1 VISAL
6 LGRNSRVLL
15 LILVAV
21 LVQDPVL
28 DRLQVARAHPDLLL
42 LLPVVA
48 GLVAGPGEGAWV
60 GFLAGLAADLSLP
73 TAFGLSALVFTL
85 TGFAV
90 GSIVQ
95 ALIEGPWWVVPL
107 TGAVGTAIG
116 ELLYV
121 GVALVTG
128 QTLVLRDPQA
138 ISYVIGVTSATN
150 ALLAMPVALALRWA
164 VGSEDLVPGGLAA

>member
-1 VISAL
+1 MIAAF
-6 LGRNSRVLL
+6 LGRNGRVLL
-15 LILVAV
+15 ILLGAV
-21 LVQDPVL
+21 IVQGPIL
-28 DRLQVARAHPDLLL
+28 DRIQVERAHPDLLL

-60 GFLAGLAADLSLP
+60 GFLAGLAADVPLP

-121 GVALVTG
+121 GVATVTD
-128 QTLVLRDPQA
+128 QSLVLRDPLA
-138 ISYVIGVTSATN
+138 IAYVVAVASAAN
-150 ALLAMPVALALRWA
+150 AILALPVAVALRWA
-164 VGSEDLVPGGLAA
+164 VGAHDSVPGLA

>member
-1 VISAL
+1 VIATV
-6 LGRNSRVLL
+6 LGRNGRVLL
-15 LILVAV
+15 LILGVI
-21 LVQDPVL
+21 LLQGPVL
-28 DRLQVARAHPDLLL
+28 DRMQVARAHPDLFL
-42 LLPVVA
+42 LLPVIA

-60 GFLAGLAADLSLP
+60 GFIAGLAADVPLP

-95 ALIEGPWWVVPL
+95 TLIEGPWWVVPL

-121 GVALVTG
+121 GIATVTD
-128 QTLVLRDPQA
+128 QSLVLRDPQA
-138 ISYVIGVTSATN
+138 VAYIVVVAGMGN
-150 ALLAMPVALALRWA
+150 AILAIPVAIAMRWA
-164 VGSEDLVPGGLAA
+164 VDTEPTSPGMA

>member
-1 VISAL
+1 MIAGL
-6 LGRNSRVLL
+6 LGRNGRVLL
-15 LILVAV
+15 VILVAV
-21 LVQDPVL
+21 VVQGPVL
-28 DRLQVARAHPDLLL
+28 DRIQVARSHPDVLL
-42 LLPVVA
+42 LLPVLA

-60 GFLAGLAADLSLP
+60 GFLAGLAADLPLP

-95 ALIEGPWWVVPL
+95 ALLEGPWWIVPL

-121 GVALVTG
+121 GVATVTD
-128 QTLVLRDPQA
+128 QTLVLRDPLA
-138 ISYVIGVTSATN
+138 IAYVVAVASAAN
-150 ALLAMPVALALRWA
+150 AVLAVPVALALRWA
-164 VGSEDLVPGGLAA
+164 VGSDDTVPGLA

>member
-6 LGRNSRVLL
+6 LGRNTRVLL
-15 LILVAV
+15 IILVA
-21 LVQDPVL
+21 LIVQNPVL
-28 DRLQVARAHPDLLL
+28 DRIQLARAHPDLLL

-48 GLVAGPGEGAWV
+48 GLVGGPGEGAWV

-121 GVALVTG
+121 GVAVVTN
-128 QTLVLRDPQA
+128 QTLVLRQPQA
-138 ISYVIGVTSATN
+138 IAYVIGVASVSN
-150 ALLAMPVALALRWA
+150 AVLAMPVALALRWA
-164 VGSEDLVPGGLAA
+164 VRSGEFTPAMA

>member
-1 VISAL
+1 MIAAVI
-6 LGRNSRVLL
+6 GRNGRLL
-15 LILVAV
+15 LLLLVAV
-21 LVQDPVL
+21 LIQGPVL
-28 DRLQVARAHPDLLL
+28 DRIQVARAHPDLFL
-42 LLPVVA
+42 LLPVMA

-60 GFLAGLAADLSLP
+60 GFLAGLAADVPLP

-95 ALIEGPWWVVPL
+95 TLIEGPWWVVPL

-121 GVALVTG
+121 GIATVTD
-128 QTLVLRDPQA
+128 QTLVLHEPKAVAYVVGVAGMANAVLA
-138 ISYVIGVTSATN
+138 I
-150 ALLAMPVALALRWA
+150 PVAVAMRWA
-164 VGSEDLVPGGLAA
+164 VDADSTSLARIP

>member
-1 VISAL
+1 MIAAI
-6 LGRNSRVLL
+6 LGRNGRVLL
-15 LILVAV
+15 LIVAAV
-21 LVQDPVL
+21 LVQGPVL
-28 DRLQVARAHPDLLL
+28 DRIQVARAHPDLLL
-42 LLPVVA
+42 LLPVIA

-60 GFLAGLAADLSLP
+60 GFLAGLAADLPLP

-95 ALIEGPWWVVPL
+95 ALIEGPLWVVPL

-121 GVALVTG
+121 AVATVTD
-128 QTLVLRDPQA
+128 QSVVLRDPKVVV
-138 ISYVIGVTSATN
+138 YVVAVVSVAN
-150 ALLAMPVALALRWA
+150 ALLAVPVALAMRWA
-164 VGSEDLVPGGLAA
+164 VGMDDATTPGLA

>member
-1 VISAL
+1 VTVGL
-6 LGRNSRVLL
+6 LGRTGRIMLVVL
-15 LILVAV
+15 AV
-21 LVQDPVL
+21 VVVQAPVF
-28 DRLQVARAHPDLLL
+28 DRMQVDRAHPDLLL

-60 GFLAGLAADLSLP
+60 GFLAGLAADVALP

-121 GVALVTG
+121 GVATVTN
-128 QTLVLRDPQA
+128 QPLVLHDPKA
-138 ISYVIGVTSATN
+138 IAYVVGVASAAN

-164 VGSEDLVPGGLAA
+164 VRSDDTMPGLI

>member
-1 VISAL
+1 VIGAL

-15 LILVAV
+15 IILVA
-21 LVQDPVL
+21 LILQGPVF
-28 DRLQVARAHPDLLL
+28 DRMQVARAHPDLLL
-42 LLPVVA
+42 LLPVLA

-60 GFLAGLAADLSLP
+60 GFLSGLAADLALP

-95 ALIEGPWWVVPL
+95 ALLEGPWWVIPL

-121 GVALVTG
+121 VVATVTD
-128 QTLVLRDPQA
+128 QAIVLRDPLAVAYVVSVASVGNA
-138 ISYVIGVTSATN
+138 ILS
-150 ALLAMPVALALRWA
+150 LPVALALRWA
-164 VGSEDLVPGGLAA
+164 VGSDDMAPGLA

>member
-1 VISAL
+1 MIAAL
-6 LGRNSRVLL
+6 LGRNGRVLL
-15 LILVAV
+15 IILGAV
-21 LVQDPVL
+21 IVQGPVL
-28 DRLQVARAHPDLLL
+28 DRMQVERAHPDLLL

-60 GFLAGLAADLSLP
+60 GFLAGLAADVPLP

-116 ELLYV
+116 VLLYV
-121 GVALVTG
+121 GVGTVTD
-128 QTLVLRDPQA
+128 QSLVLRDPLA
-138 ISYVIGVTSATN
+138 IAYVVAVASAAN
-150 ALLAMPVALALRWA
+150 ALLAMPLAFALRWA
-164 VGSEDLVPGGLAA
+164 VVPDDVSPGLAR

>member
-1 VISAL
+1 MIAAL

-15 LILVAV
+15 IILVAV
-21 LVQDPVL
+21 ILQGPVF
-28 DRLQVARAHPDLLL
+28 DRMQVARAHPDLLL
-42 LLPVVA
+42 LLPVLA

-60 GFLAGLAADLSLP
+60 GFLAGLAADLALP

-95 ALIEGPWWVVPL
+95 ALLDGPWWVIPL

-121 GVALVTG
+121 GVATVTD
-128 QTLVLRDPQA
+128 QTLVLRDPLA
-138 ISYVIGVTSATN
+138 IAYVVSVASVGN
-150 ALLAMPVALALRWA
+150 AILSLPVALALRWA
-164 VGSEDLVPGGLAA
+164 VGADDMAPGLA

>member
-1 VISAL
+1 VIAAL
-6 LGRNSRVLL
+6 LGRNSRVVLV
-15 LILVAV
+15 ILVAV
-21 LVQDPVL
+21 VLQAPVL
-28 DRLQVARAHPDLLL
+28 DRIQVARAHPDLML
-42 LLPVVA
+42 LLPVMA

-95 ALIEGPWWVVPL
+95 ALIEGPWWIVPL

-116 ELLYV
+116 VLLYV
-121 GVALVTG
+121 GVATVTD
-128 QTLVLRDPQA
+128 QSMVFSDPLAVAYAVGVASAGNA
-138 ISYVIGVTSATN
+138 I
-150 ALLAMPVALALRWA
+150 LAMPVAMALRWA
-164 VGSEDLVPGGLAA
+164 VGGDETVTGLA

>member
-1 VISAL
+1 MIAAL

-15 LILVAV
+15 IILVAV
-21 LVQDPVL
+21 IIQAPVL
-28 DRLQVARAHPDLLL
+28 DRIQMARDHHDLLL
-42 LLPVVA
+42 LIPVIA

-60 GFLAGLAADLSLP
+60 GFLAGLAADLALP
-73 TAFGLSALVFTL
+73 TALGLSALVFTL

-95 ALIEGPWWVVPL
+95 ALIEGPWWIVPL

-121 GVALVTG
+121 GVATVTD
-128 QTLVLRDPQA
+128 QSPVVRDPLA
-138 ISYVIGVTSATN
+138 VAYVVGVASAAN

-164 VGSEDLVPGGLAA
+164 VGSDDTVAGLA

>member
-1 VISAL
+1 MIAGL
-6 LGRNSRVLL
+6 LGRNSRVLFV
-15 LILVAV
+15 ILVAV
-21 LVQDPVL
+21 IVQDPVL

-48 GLVAGPGEGAWV
+48 GLIGGPGEGAWV

-95 ALIEGPWWVVPL
+95 ALIDGPWWVVPL

-121 GVALVTG
+121 GVATVTD
-128 QTLVLRDPQA
+128 QSLVLRQPQA
-138 ISYVIGVTSATN
+138 IAYVVGVASAAN
-150 ALLAMPVALALRWA
+150 ALLAVPVALALRWA
-164 VGSEDLVPGGLAA
+164 VGADDLVRGMAS

>member
-1 VISAL
+1 MITGL
-6 LGRNSRVLL
+6 LGRNGRVLL
-15 LILVAV
+15 VILGAV
-21 LVQDPVL
+21 IVQAPIF
-28 DRLQVARAHPDLLL
+28 DRMQVARAHPDLLL
-42 LLPVVA
+42 LLPVLA

-60 GFLAGLAADLSLP
+60 GFLAGLAADLALP

-85 TGFAV
+85 TGFVV

-121 GVALVTG
+121 CVATVTN
-128 QTLVLRDPQA
+128 QSLVLQQPLA
-138 ISYVIGVTSATN
+138 IAYVVTVASAAN
-150 ALLAMPVALALRWA
+150 AILALPVALALRWA
-164 VGSEDLVPGGLAA
+164 VGVDDSTPGLA

>member
-1 VISAL
+1 VIAGL

-15 LILVAV
+15 IILCAV
-21 LVQDPVL
+21 VL
-28 DRLQVARAHPDLLL
+28 QGPIFDRVQVARAHPDLLL

-48 GLVAGPGEGAWV
+48 GIVGGPGEGAWV
-60 GFLAGLAADLSLP
+60 GFLAGLAADLPLP

-107 TGAVGTAIG
+107 TGALGTAIG
-116 ELLYV
+116 EMLYV
-121 GVALVTG
+121 GVATVTD
-128 QTLVLRDPQA
+128 QDIVFRSPLA
-138 ISYVIGVTSATN
+138 IAYVVGVASAAN
-150 ALLAMPVALALRWA
+150 ALLAMPAALAMRWA
-164 VGSEDLVPGGLAA
+164 VGSDDSVPGLA

>member
-1 VISAL
+1 MIATL
-6 LGRNSRVLL
+6 LGRNGRVLL
-15 LILVAV
+15 IILTAV
-21 LVQDPVL
+21 IVQGPVF
-28 DRLQVARAHPDLLL
+28 DRIQVARAHPDVLL

-48 GLVAGPGEGAWV
+48 GLLAGPGEGAWV
-60 GFLAGLAADLSLP
+60 GFLAGLAADLALP

-121 GVALVTG
+121 SVAIVTD
-128 QTLVLRDPQA
+128 QSLVLRDPLA
-138 ISYVIGVTSATN
+138 VAHVVGVASGAN

-164 VGSEDLVPGGLAA
+164 VGSDDLNPGMA

>member
-1 VISAL
+1 MIGAL

-15 LILVAV
+15 IILVAV
-21 LVQDPVL
+21 IVQAPVF
-28 DRLQVARAHPDLLL
+28 DRMQVARAHPDLLL

-60 GFLAGLAADLSLP
+60 GFLAGMAADLALP

-95 ALIEGPWWVVPL
+95 ALLDGPWWVVPL

-121 GVALVTG
+121 GVGTVTD
-128 QTLVLRDPQA
+128 QSLVLRDPLA
-138 ISYVIGVTSATN
+138 IAYVVGVAGLAN
-150 ALLAMPVALALRWA
+150 AILAMPVALAMRWA
-164 VGSEDLVPGGLAA
+164 VGTDDSVPGMAL

>member
-1 VISAL
+1 MIASI
-6 LGRNSRVLL
+6 LGRNGRVLL
-15 LILVAV
+15 LIFCAIL
-21 LVQDPVL
+21 LQGPVV
-28 DRLQVARAHPDLLL
+28 DRIQVARAHPDLLL
-42 LLPVVA
+42 LLPVIA

-60 GFLAGLAADLSLP
+60 GFLAGMAADVPLP

-121 GVALVTG
+121 GIATVTD
-128 QTLVLRDPQA
+128 QSLVLRAPKAVAYVVAVASVANAVLA
-138 ISYVIGVTSATN
+138 I
-150 ALLAMPVALALRWA
+150 PVALAMRWA
-164 VGSEDLVPGGLAA
+164 VGGDKTAAPGLA

>member
-1 VISAL
+1 MIGAL
-6 LGRNSRVLL
+6 LGRNTRVLL
-15 LILVAV
+15 IILVA
-21 LVQDPVL
+21 LIVQNPVL

-48 GLVAGPGEGAWV
+48 GLVGGPGEGAWV

-121 GVALVTG
+121 GVAVVTN
-128 QTLVLRDPQA
+128 QTLVLRQPQA
-138 ISYVIGVTSATN
+138 IAYVIGVASAAN
-150 ALLAMPVALALRWA
+150 AVLAMPVALALRWA
-164 VGSEDLVPGGLAA
+164 VRGLDLTPGMA